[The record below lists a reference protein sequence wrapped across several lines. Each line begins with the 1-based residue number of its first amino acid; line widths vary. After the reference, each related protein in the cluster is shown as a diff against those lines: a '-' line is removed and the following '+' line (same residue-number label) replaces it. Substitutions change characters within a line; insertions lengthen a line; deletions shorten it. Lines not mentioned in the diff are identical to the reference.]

1 VAAPD
6 GTTVLLVVSD
16 HLEVVVG
23 RTAAH
28 PDIGVVEA
36 LARLQLAARRLGCSI
51 RLRDPS
57 RELCDLLDLAGLADV
72 IVCHP
77 R

>member
-16 HLEVVVG
+16 ELEVVLG
-23 RTAAH
+23 RTAAR

-36 LARLQLAARRLGCSI
+36 LARLQLAARRFGCSI

-57 RELCDLLDLAGLADV
+57 RELCDLLDLAGLADI
-72 IVCHP
+72 IVCRP
-77 R
+77 A